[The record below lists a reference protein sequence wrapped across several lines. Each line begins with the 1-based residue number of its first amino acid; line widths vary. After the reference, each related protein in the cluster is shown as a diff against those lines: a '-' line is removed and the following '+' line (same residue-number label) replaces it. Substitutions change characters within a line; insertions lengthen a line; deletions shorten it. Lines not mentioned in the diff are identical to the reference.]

1 MIAADAYQCAEGW
14 CREVTT
20 WPHPVAV
27 AVALLVVALAW
38 RWIRE

>member
-1 MIAADAYQCAEGW
+1 MIGATCDVGRCEP
-14 CREVTT
+14 VTA